1 MSGLAVVLMALVS
14 GGGRVDLAVPGPGD
28 VAVGALDG
36 ALTEVALRAHPA
48 ETPWTPPACIGDTCQ
63 PVVSVP
69 GYEPRIDVRG
79 KRTEFFV
86 STLERL
92 DAGLVAVVAR
102 SMATA
107 GVRLEFTPAQAQAPV
122 PGRTGAGRV
131 ELVVRWRLDAWHAP
145 HWLFPAAR

>member
-36 ALTEVALRAHPA
+36 ALTEVSLRAHAA
-48 ETPWTPPACIGDTCQ
+48 ESPWTPPACIGDTCQ

-69 GYEPRIDVRG
+69 GFEPRIDVRG

-86 STLERL
+86 STLERM

-102 SMATA
+102 SMSTA
-107 GVRLEFTPAQAQAPV
+107 GVRLEFSPPQAQ
-122 PGRTGAGRV
+122 
-131 ELVVRWRLDAWHAP
+131 
-145 HWLFPAAR
+145 